1 MFKGLQVSGVF
12 GLALFCLAILMA
24 GCGAPAVNTASNT
37 HSNANNNQT
46 ISNSNSTSNGIS
58 PNSTLNASEPNEY
71 QATIRL
77 TLETIGQTQNASLPA
92 IGAVIARSGS
102 DRSMQFTLPNGNKV
116 IYLEKAGKNYVILPA
131 QKQFAELD
139 QDTLGFEVRSLM
151 MPEQI
156 VQRVKSIPGVRFV
169 GDETL
174 NGRQVAKYAYGA
186 TAETGT
192 QAGTVA
198 TEAFILIDK
207 ETGLPLRT
215 ETVSQSQSGGN
226 VQGYKGIKLVTEMTD
241 LKSVPEANI
250 FALPTDFEKI
260 DSEKVKAQVELIFNA
275 VGALIGHAMNQPANQ
290 PASQST
296 PAVANTTGSPR

>member
-1 MFKGLQVSGVF
+1 MHKGLQVLDVAR
-12 GLALFCLAILMA
+12 LALITLPLLIA
-24 GCGAPAVNTASNT
+24 GCGAPAVNTS
-37 HSNANNNQT
+37 SIAN
-46 ISNSNSTSNGIS
+46 SNSNSNQLTANSNLASNRTSTESAI
-58 PNSTLNASEPNEY
+58 NASEPNEY
-71 QATIRL
+71 QANIRL
-77 TLETIGQTQNASLPA
+77 TLETMGQTQNASLPA
-92 IGAVIARSGS
+92 VGALIARSGS
-102 DRSMQFTLPNGNKV
+102 ARSMQFSLPNGNKV

-156 VQRVKSIPGVRFV
+156 VQRVKAIPGVRFV
-169 GDETL
+169 GDETI

-226 VQGYKGIKLVTEMTD
+226 VQGYKGIKLITEMTD
-241 LKSVPEANI
+241 LKTTPDANT
-250 FALPTDFEKI
+250 FDLTTDFQKI

-275 VGALIGHAMNQPANQ
+275 VGALIGHAMNQPTNQ
-290 PASQST
+290 QSD
-296 PAVANTTGSPR
+296 AAANTSGSPR